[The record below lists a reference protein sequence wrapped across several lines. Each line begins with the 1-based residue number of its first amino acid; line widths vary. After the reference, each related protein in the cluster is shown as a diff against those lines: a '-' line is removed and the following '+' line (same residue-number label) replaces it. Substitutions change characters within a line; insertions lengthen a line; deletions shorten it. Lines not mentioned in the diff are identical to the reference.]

1 VLDQY
6 TDIGAPKTEG
16 KHIIEFERYVPNK
29 ERVEKIVS
37 RVKRGLALKD
47 KTKTEHK

>member
-16 KHIIEFERYVPNK
+16 KNVIEFERYVLIK
-29 ERVEKIVS
+29 ERVEKTVS
-37 RVKRGLALKD
+37 RVKRWIALKD